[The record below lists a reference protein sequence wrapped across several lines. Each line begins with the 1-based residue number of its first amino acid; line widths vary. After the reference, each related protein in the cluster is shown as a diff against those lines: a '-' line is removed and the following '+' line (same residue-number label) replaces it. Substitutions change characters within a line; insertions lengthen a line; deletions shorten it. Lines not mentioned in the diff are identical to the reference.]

1 METRAITS
9 GQEILLPANKH
20 RKQRT
25 VTVAVNSRDRNYSAD
40 YNSNDFRWTFR
51 RPLKDVVSVELVN
64 GCIPA
69 DLYNISSAW
78 GSFTFGEQGS
88 AATTVTLTP
97 GVYTQ
102 TTIATEL
109 ALQLNNIK
117 TNIVSYTNI
126 YSVQYD
132 ISAQR
137 ITVSTSGTSPYT
149 FYWYTSPL
157 ADAIDSN
164 TGALVS
170 VNTPARLLGFDWAD
184 ITSVGGKVQAPYR
197 LNLDYC
203 IKNAYLYI
211 NAENSVE
218 LNRVELGAGRRDC
231 FHIIFMDE
239 AKAPYYTLTKDLH
252 TPIYYSSPAPI
263 SRISTLRIS
272 LRDESYRVLDLGMRD
287 FTLVFE
293 FTVLD

>member
-9 GQEILLPANKH
+9 GQEILLPANRH

-25 VTVAVNSRDRNYSAD
+25 VTVAVNSRDRNHGSD
-40 YNSNDFRWTFR
+40 YNPNDFRWTFR

-88 AATTVTLTP
+88 TPITVTLTP
-97 GVYTQ
+97 GVYTY
-102 TTIATEL
+102 TTMSEEL
-109 ALQLNNIK
+109 AFKLNNIK
-117 TNIVSYTNI
+117 TIITSYTNT
-126 YSVQYD
+126 YYVEYD
-132 ISAQR
+132 INTQR
-137 ITVSTSGTSPYT
+137 IAVVTYDTTPYT

-184 ITSVGGKVQAPYR
+184 ITSVAGKVQAPYR

-272 LRDESYRVLDLGMRD
+272 LRDESYRLLDLGMRD

>member
-1 METRAITS
+1 
-9 GQEILLPANKH
+9 
-20 RKQRT
+20 
-25 VTVAVNSRDRNYSAD
+25 
-40 YNSNDFRWTFR
+40 
-51 RPLKDVVSVELVN
+51 VVSVELVN

-69 DLYNISSAW
+69 DLYNISKEW
-78 GSFTFGEQGS
+78 GSFTFGEEGS
-88 AATTVTLTP
+88 APTTVTLTP
-97 GVYTQ
+97 GVYTP
-102 TTIATEL
+102 TTISEEL
-109 ALQLNNIK
+109 AFKLNNIK
-117 TNIVSYTNI
+117 TVVTSYTNT
-126 YSVQYD
+126 YYVEYD
-132 ISAQR
+132 INTQR
-137 ITVSTSGTSPYT
+137 IAVVTYDTTPYT

-184 ITSVGGKVQAPYR
+184 ITSVSGKVQAPYR

-231 FHIIFMDE
+231 FHIIFMDD

-272 LRDESYRVLDLGMRD
+272 LRDESYRPIDLGMRD